1 MAFYLVTR
9 YSSCRRVRQSRW
21 SELANLGLCGRIQID
36 VVLYILAHKSRLQ
49 EVSKVSSKRWED
61 GRIERLL
68 SSLQGHLLP
77 TSVRAFFRSVYVDRV
92 SWIMNALLNLT
103 ITCVSCDLHSVRHPN
118 GL

>member
-21 SELANLGLCGRIQID
+21 SELANLGLCGRIQVD

-61 GRIERLL
+61 GQIEHLL
-68 SSLQGHLLP
+68 SSLHAHLPP
-77 TSVRAFFRSVYVDRV
+77 TSVRAFFRSVYIDCVN
-92 SWIMNALLNLT
+92 WITQVLLNLT
-103 ITCVSCDLHSVRHPN
+103 ITYTSCDLHSVRRPIR
-118 GL
+118 L